1 MNLSYKKKKQFLI
14 TFTLCFGLMTAF
26 FAGKNQMQANATA
39 QGINARYRTAQEI
52 RSYVASNDFVTA
64 FFCPELA
71 KSVCIWF
78 DRIAVDYN

>member
-14 TFTLCFGLMTAF
+14 TFTLCFRLMTAF

-52 RSYVASNDFVTA
+52 RSYVASTSASIRDNFTFITDPYTEV
-64 FFCPELA
+64 P
-71 KSVCIWF
+71 
-78 DRIAVDYN
+78 